1 MGNSYEGEDEGMEDL
16 KDIPKAAR
24 RYINHH
30 LGNSLTSL
38 SACLSVDDIEGS
50 KEAVAHIID
59 DLKRAG
65 FFRIIK

>member
-1 MGNSYEGEDEGMEDL
+1 VEAL

-24 RYINHH
+24 KYINHH

-38 SACLSVDDIEGS
+38 SACLSVADIEGS
-50 KEAVAHIID
+50 KETVGHIID
-59 DLKRAG
+59 DLEEAG